1 MGGMSRPKLRGA
13 LCALLLLAL
22 AACRREATRDDAV
35 RALLSADPASLSL
48 LGKMDVNTEL
58 VAAQITDSL
67 VQYDAHLALVPRVAE
82 SWTVADDRRTVTF
95 RLRDGVRWHDGR
107 PVVAEDVVF
116 SVEAARR
123 PATENRTY
131 ASLLGEIESLRAID
145 ERTVEA
151 RYRTMSPDF
160 LEAWRLPLLPKHLA
174 GADADLLTGEFAS
187 HPIGCG
193 PFRFVSYRNG
203 QEIVLERNDD
213 YWDGRPDIERLVL
226 KIYPDQ
232 QTGFQALLL
241 GELDLMRVSADLLQQ
256 AREAP
261 DAKRLGSLVYWP
273 LSVWPVMWNLEGNPF
288 FGDARVRRALV
299 HALDRDEFVEVVAH
313 GQARTAVT
321 TYHPDTEWADPTLAP
336 RAYDPDLA
344 ARLLEEAGW
353 TDSDGDGV
361 RDKDGRPFRF
371 TLLVPDSTMQLL
383 QQIVVW
389 QQHAWAAIGV
399 AAEIERLEWQAF
411 RERRDAGRFDAASFS
426 ISLTPSP
433 DQFDLYHSSSR
444 ENGFNVYGLHDAAVD
459 SLCERGR
466 AEFDPDRRR
475 EIYRE
480 LQRILHEQEY
490 VSAMFHFATPV
501 LHDAGLAGLAGS
513 PLGLWVTV
521 DGPRRW
527 HWTRPE

>member
-1 MGGMSRPKLRGA
+1 MSGMPRAKTRGA
-13 LCALLLLAL
+13 LCALLLFCLACG
-22 AACRREATRDDAV
+22 ADATHDDAV

-82 SWTVADDRRTVTF
+82 SWTIGDDRRTVTF

-107 PVVAEDVVF
+107 PVVADDVVF

-131 ASLLGEIESLRAID
+131 ASLLAEIESLAATD
-145 ERTVEA
+145 ERTLEVH
-151 RYRTMSPDF
+151 YGKLSPDF
-160 LEAWRLPLLPKHLA
+160 LEAWRLPLLPRHLA
-174 GADADLLTGEFAS
+174 GADEDLLTGRYAS

-193 PFRFVSYRNG
+193 PFRFVSYRTG

-213 YWDGRPDIERLVL
+213 YWDGRAAVARLVL

-241 GELDLMRVSADLLQQ
+241 GELDFMRVSPDLLQQ
-256 AREAP
+256 AESRN
-261 DAKRLGSLVYWP
+261 DARLGSLVYWP

-299 HALDRDEFVEVVAH
+299 HALNRDEFVEVVAH

-336 RAYDPDLA
+336 RAYDPQLA
-344 ARLLEEAGW
+344 ARLLDEAGW
-353 TDSDGDGV
+353 IDSDGDGI

-389 QQHAWAAIGV
+389 QQHSWAAIGV

-433 DQFDLYHSSSR
+433 DQTDLYHSASR
-444 ENGFNVYGLHDAAVD
+444 ESGFNVYGLRDPAVD

-466 AEFDPDRRR
+466 AEFDPQQRR

-501 LHDAGLAGLAGS
+501 LHDARLAGLAPS

-527 HWTRPE
+527 HWTRAE